1 MQLNPQLIRQLR
13 TDKGW
18 TQQQLAEICALSLRT
33 IQRIEVHGIASL
45 ESSKALAA
53 AFDTEI
59 RLLEQAISTESDEKG
74 FTAVPVWVPIIAFIA
89 GVVAGGG
96 LIMVLSG

>member
-13 TDKGW
+13 SEKGW

-33 IQRIEVHGIASL
+33 IQRIEEHGIASL

-53 AFDTEI
+53 AFDTETS
-59 RLLEQAISTESDEKG
+59 LLEQAIAPPAGENG
-74 FTAVPVWVPIIAFIA
+74 LNAVPVWVPVVTFIA